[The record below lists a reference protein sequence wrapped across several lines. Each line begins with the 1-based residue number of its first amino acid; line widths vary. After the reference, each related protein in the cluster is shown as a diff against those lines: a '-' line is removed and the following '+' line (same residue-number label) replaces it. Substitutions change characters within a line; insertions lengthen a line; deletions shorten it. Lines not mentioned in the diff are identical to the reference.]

1 MLATQ
6 KLGKTEKSD
15 EISKNELGNYS
26 EENNELE
33 CQQTINKPNGWFFK
47 KKKKSNKIDRTLII
61 CQGTQKYK

>member
-33 CQQTINKPNGWFFK
+33 CQQTINKPNG
-47 KKKKSNKIDRTLII
+47 
-61 CQGTQKYK
+61 